1 MWYWIG
7 FTLSLL
13 LFRCFFLLKIVGKNK
28 IRDSW
33 KVGGILLVANHT
45 SFFDPPIVGV
55 SYGKKTAFLARKTLF
70 KKGFFGWLYPK
81 LNAIPVDQEGT
92 DMGSLKRII
101 KELKNGNPVLIF
113 PEGQRSTDGEILP
126 GEAGVGLVI
135 AKSKAPIL
143 PIRIFGAYEAFPR
156 GSKFPKLFTRI
167 TVNVGDMIKF
177 EENELKTKTRDGYQS
192 LSDRVMDSIAVIK
205 KP

>member
-13 LFRCFFLLKIVGKNK
+13 IFRCFFLLKIVGKNK

-33 KVGGILLVANHT
+33 KVGGVLLVANHT

-81 LNAIPVDQEGT
+81 LNAIPV
-92 DMGSLKRII
+92 
-101 KELKNGNPVLIF
+101 
-113 PEGQRSTDGEILP
+113 
-126 GEAGVGLVI
+126 
-135 AKSKAPIL
+135 
-143 PIRIFGAYEAFPR
+143 
-156 GSKFPKLFTRI
+156 
-167 TVNVGDMIKF
+167 
-177 EENELKTKTRDGYQS
+177 
-192 LSDRVMDSIAVIK
+192 
-205 KP
+205 